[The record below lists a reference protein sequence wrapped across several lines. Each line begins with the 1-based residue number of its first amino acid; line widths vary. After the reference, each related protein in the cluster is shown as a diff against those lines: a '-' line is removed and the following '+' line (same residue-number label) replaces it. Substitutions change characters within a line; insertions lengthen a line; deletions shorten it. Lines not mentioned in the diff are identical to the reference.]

1 MFTHIRHL
9 IAEEYSSANALDLTA
24 GIHRHDRWSSFDQYR
39 RSGEYCAARMREYA
53 LEDVEQMVIPADG
66 ATRIGDWTMP
76 LAWDVENA
84 VLRVVEP
91 RDSGGRILA
100 HYREEPA
107 SLAMWSAPTPPGGA
121 EVTVVYLEDGSREED
136 YAHVDVRGKAIF
148 THRSHGSVRG
158 LAARHGAVGLITDH
172 PACKDDALANATC
185 WMNAWVDHH
194 GWGFLK
200 TDTPMWGFSLT
211 REKGQYLER
220 LLASGEPVTVRADVA
235 SCLYEGD
242 FTLSTGVIRGES
254 DDEVLTYAHAYEY
267 GAEDNA
273 AGCATVLEAARTL
286 QRLIQTG
293 ALPRPKR
300 TIRFMMSW
308 ECYGSIAWAVQR
320 IHGRRNVVA
329 GLCLD
334 DLGGKQSL
342 TGGAV
347 KLILNPHCQA
357 SYTDY
362 LVKELAAD
370 CFLPEEGLAY
380 ELTPWSGG
388 TDHTVF
394 EDPQFGVPMPWLSEH
409 PARYHHTSLDEM
421 DKIDR
426 HSLEVEGVF
435 AATYLYAL
443 ANAGDPEARWLAEG
457 TRALWEEEL
466 ALVAAVARE
475 KVDAA
480 ASPADVHAIW
490 QDADERLEYLLARG
504 SEAIRSLM
512 RLSGVPGVG
521 ATAVEGA
528 VDRQTGALERAASQQ
543 IEELRG
549 AAVRRAGA
557 LGGNLAPERRARP
570 LRQGANRIPRRK
582 VPGLLTL
589 CGIPDAERAEL
600 ERVTHG
606 ASPMWSP
613 VLTFGLYWADGTL
626 PVGEIQRRV
635 ELEFGPTE
643 IDLVEYFQFLE
654 RLGYVEWA

>member
-1 MFTHIRHL
+1 MFTHVRHR
-9 IAEEYSSANALDLTA
+9 IAEEYSSANAFELTA
-24 GIHRHDRWSSFDQYR
+24 GIQRHDRWSTFDQYR
-39 RSGEYCAARMREYA
+39 RSGEYCAARMREYG
-53 LEDVEQMVIPADG
+53 LEGVEQMAIPADG
-66 ATRIGDWTMP
+66 ATRIGDWVMP

-91 RDSGGRILA
+91 RASGGRILA

-107 SLAMWSAPTPPGGA
+107 SLAMWSAPTPPGGVDV
-121 EVTVVYLEDGSREED
+121 EVVYLEDGSREEE
-136 YAHVDVRGKAIF
+136 YARVDVRGKAVF

-158 LAARHGAVGLITDH
+158 LAARRGAVGLITDY

-211 REKGQYLER
+211 RDKGQYLER
-220 LLASGEPVTVRADVA
+220 LMASGETVRVRADVA

-254 DDEVLTYAHAYEY
+254 DDEVLAYAHAYEY

-286 QRLIQTG
+286 QHLIQDG

-308 ECYGSIAWAVQR
+308 ECYGSIAWAVRR

-342 TGGAV
+342 TGGAI

-362 LVKELAAD
+362 LAKELAAA
-370 CFLPEEGLAY
+370 CFGPEHGLAY
-380 ELTPWSGG
+380 AFTRWSGG

-394 EDPQFGVPMPWLSEH
+394 EDPQFGVPMPWLTEH

-426 HSLEVEGVF
+426 RSLGVEGVF

-443 ANAGDPEARWLAEG
+443 ANAGEPEARWLSEG
-457 TRALWEEEL
+457 TRTLWEED
-466 ALVAAVARE
+466 LVSVAMGARE
-475 KVDAA
+475 RVGAA
-480 ASPADVHAIW
+480 ASPVEVNALW
-490 QDADERLEYLLARG
+490 QEADERLEYLLARG
-504 SEAIRSLM
+504 REAIQSLM
-512 RLSGVPGVG
+512 RLSGAPGVR
-521 ATAVEGA
+521 AAAVEGA
-528 VDRQTGALERAASQQ
+528 VVQQVGALERAASQQ
-543 IEELRG
+543 IEQLRV
-549 AAVRRAGA
+549 AAGRRAEA
-557 LGGNLAPERRARP
+557 LGGSLVTARQARP
-570 LRQGANRIPRRK
+570 LRQGAERVPRRK

-600 ERVTHG
+600 GRVTHG

-626 PVGEIQRRV
+626 PIGEIQHRV
-635 ELEFGPTE
+635 ELECGPTE